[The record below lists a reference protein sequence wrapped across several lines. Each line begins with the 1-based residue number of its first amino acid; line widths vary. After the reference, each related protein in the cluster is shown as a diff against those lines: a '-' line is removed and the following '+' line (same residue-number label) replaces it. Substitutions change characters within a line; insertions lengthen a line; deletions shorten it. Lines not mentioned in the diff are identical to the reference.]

1 MAVKL
6 ALNVSLIKAVEALSK
21 LKIKGFFLGKT

>member
-1 MAVKL
+1 MAEKL
-6 ALNVSLIKAVEALSK
+6 ALIASVIKAVEALSK